1 VIKWMLLAVVALV
14 VLLAAVV
21 AVVGAR
27 APVRHVARVAL
38 SLEEAPAEV
47 WAVVSDLATWPTWN
61 DAIQKMER
69 APDVDGRPVW
79 AFTARGD
86 VMRSEIVE
94 ATPPSDDRPGRLVT
108 RIIDDELPFG
118 GTWTWEI
125 RGAGRGTAVTITED
139 GFIKNAFFRGM
150 SSLFFGY
157 IGSQKAYLGA
167 LAKKFG
173 SASAPV
179 VESVTF
185 PQAGVR

>member
-1 VIKWMLLAVVALV
+1 MIKWILLGVVASV
-14 VLLAAVV
+14 VLLVGVV
-21 AVVGAR
+21 LGAGAR

-38 SLEEAPAEV
+38 SLDQTPAEV

-61 DAIQKMER
+61 GAVQKMER
-69 APDVDGRPVW
+69 LPDVDGRPVW
-79 AFTARGD
+79 AFTAKGD
-86 VMRSEIVE
+86 VMRSEVLE
-94 ATPPSDDRPGRLVT
+94 VTAPTDDHPGRLVT

-118 GTWTWEI
+118 GTWTWELT
-125 RGAGRGTAVTITED
+125 ASGRGTAVTITED
-139 GFIKNAFFRGM
+139 GFIKNLFFRGM

-157 IGSQKAYLGA
+157 VGSQSAYLGA

-173 SASAPV
+173 SASAPR